1 MKFNSCVILSKFPVC
16 NILYIQSM
24 KSGFVTLRVHSGD
37 GTLPR
42 GVTLNRSSSSGV
54 VSSSGPSSSSSQSS
68 HADRDRDRDRGGG
81 EEEAAVAVSERFE
94 VTLVKEAGR
103 PLGLQL
109 IDVKRK
115 EEEGPLI
122 PLQSSCTAVAI
133 RNIAPNSPAKRS
145 GNLRSVSVI
154 IMIVRVYYY

>member
-24 KSGFVTLRVHSGD
+24 KSGFVTLRVRSGD

-42 GVTLNRSSSSGV
+42 GATLNHSSSSGV
-54 VSSSGPSSSSSQSS
+54 VSSGPSSSSSQSS
-68 HADRDRDRDRGGG
+68 HADRDRNRDRDRGG
-81 EEEAAVAVSERFE
+81 EEEAAVAVSGRFE

-109 IDVKRK
+109 IDVKGK

-154 IMIVRVYYY
+154 AIIVGVYYY